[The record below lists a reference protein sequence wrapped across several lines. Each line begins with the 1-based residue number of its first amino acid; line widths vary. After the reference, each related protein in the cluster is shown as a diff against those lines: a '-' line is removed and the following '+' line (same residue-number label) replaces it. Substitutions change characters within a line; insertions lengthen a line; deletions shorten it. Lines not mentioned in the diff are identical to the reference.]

1 MRQGRRTPAFLSWI
15 ECLEAWLDRRPA
27 DMLAAVSAFSGL
39 KIMDDPEAIFQ
50 MGWLFCDVGE
60 QERGLDYLRRAE
72 AKGDFFA
79 PTLSGRPQLDALRG
93 DPAFREVLA
102 RALAGREQGP
112 AACRDAGGGRT
123 PLVRQHP

>member
-60 QERGLDYLRRAE
+60 QERGLDYLRRGGE
-72 AKGDFFA
+72 QGSFFVRT
-79 PTLSGRPQLDALRG
+79 PSRRPQLDALRRG
-93 DPAFREVLA
+93 PPFREVPAKAHPRPQHVPAPVRAA
-102 RALAGREQGP
+102 RAGRL
-112 AACRDAGGGRT
+112 RWR
-123 PLVRQHP
+123 